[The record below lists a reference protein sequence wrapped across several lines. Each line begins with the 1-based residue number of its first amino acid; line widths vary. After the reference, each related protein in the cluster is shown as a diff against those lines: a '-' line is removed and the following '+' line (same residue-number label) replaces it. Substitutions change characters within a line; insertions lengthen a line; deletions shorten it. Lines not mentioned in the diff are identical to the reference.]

1 MANGHGGGRP
11 GAGRKPKS
19 SVLHGLDGGAGHRA
33 PASSLPAAAPPVP
46 VDEFD
51 APNILTTEQRLIW
64 LELAPH
70 AFAARTLTKGTMAA
84 FGMLCVNVLIVRQLA
99 TGALAGS
106 ADHRGMQ
113 QRVDA
118 SMSAFSIRPC
128 GKALYEAE
136 TQTKK
141 NPLDRFLK
149 RANG

>member
-19 SVLHGLDGGAGHRA
+19 SVLRAFDGGAGKRA
-33 PASSLPAAAPPVP
+33 PASSLPSAVAPVA

-51 APNILTTEQRLIW
+51 APDCLTTEQRLVW

-70 AFAARTLTKGTMAA
+70 AFASRTLTKGTMAA
-84 FGMLCVNVLIVRQLA
+84 FVMLCRNVVTERALA
-99 TGALAGS
+99 AGALAGTS
-106 ADHRGMQ
+106 DHRGMI

-118 SMSAFSIRPC
+118 ELMAFSLRPC
-128 GKALYEAE
+128 GKALYEAPGAE
-136 TQTKK
+136 AKK

-149 RANG
+149 ARA